1 MCFPHKPSGME
12 NNTRKYNM
20 TSVEE
25 DITELAKSYTMY
37 EIGKLEK
44 VNYVSLKEDSD
55 FYVIWK
61 WTVLTK
67 KSTLQILVV
76 DKLCLNR

>member
-1 MCFPHKPSGME
+1 
-12 NNTRKYNM
+12 M

-61 WTVLTK
+61 WIVLTK

-76 DKLCLNR
+76 D